1 MSLHFS
7 SLSSY
12 DLSFS
17 LVVSSIFVMS
27 DHLSERVITELQTR
41 RNRKMPKDEEQM
53 DRGLDMERD
62 GGGNGDQALD
72 EEARSPE
79 EEGR

>member
-1 MSLHFS
+1 MKLVCYLSLHFS

-17 LVVSSIFVMS
+17 LVVSSIFAPS
-27 DHLSERVITELQTR
+27 DHLSERVIMELQTR

-62 GGGNGDQALD
+62 DGGNGAQALD
-72 EEARSPE
+72 EEAQ
-79 EEGR
+79 